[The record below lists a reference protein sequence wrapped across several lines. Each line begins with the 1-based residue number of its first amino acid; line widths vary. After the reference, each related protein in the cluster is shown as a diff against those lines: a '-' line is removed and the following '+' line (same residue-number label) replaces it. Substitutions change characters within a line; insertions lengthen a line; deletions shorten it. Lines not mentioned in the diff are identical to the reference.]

1 MVHARD
7 KVGRAVAERAGRGGV
22 AQTGR
27 REYRGKEETGA
38 DHGRAEREND
48 GGVKVAEINEY
59 ALAALKAGTAV
70 AVPTEKKQENARYI
84 AHTVKVNSLKK
95 IDKASAQEIRQR
107 TIDYL
112 QLCVDDGIKPNLTG
126 YALALGT
133 NRQGLE
139 RIFTNRTVEQG
150 TLDELDRGVAMIE
163 NVMLELMMDQK
174 INPVTAIFLLKTQ
187 FNYREESTLNIR
199 AERSEQVD
207 EEALRE
213 RYMTVID
220 AEVEDAEPDK
230 GAIAALRDDIQKH
243 IGESR

>member
-1 MVHARD
+1 MP
-7 KVGRAVAERAGRGGV
+7 
-22 AQTGR
+22 
-27 REYRGKEETGA
+27 
-38 DHGRAEREND
+38 
-48 GGVKVAEINEY
+48 EINEIT
-59 ALAALKAGTAV
+59 LATLKAGTSAM
-70 AVPTEKKQENARYI
+70 VPAEKKQENARYI
-84 AHTVKVNSLKK
+84 AHTVKVNMLKK
-95 IDKASAQEIRQR
+95 VDRGNADDIRKR

-112 QLCVDDGIKPNLTG
+112 QLCVDDGVKPNLTG

-139 RIFTNRTVEQG
+139 RIFTSRTVEQG
-150 TLDELDRGVAMIE
+150 ALDELDKGIAMIE

-207 EEALRE
+207 EQALRE

-230 GAIAALRDDIQKH
+230 GAVAALRDDIQKH
-243 IGESR
+243 LGETE